1 MALRGGITAMTL
13 IIPRSESVMVMG
25 VMAIGRIP
33 ITVIGP
39 IIPTVIGLT
48 TMAAEVVIIG
58 ADMADTTG
66 KAEAA
71 AIIGTAV
78 PGMAGATAA
87 GRAENTAASAHG
99 VDVQVTLAGGIRGGM
114 DVPMVAAIGAAR
126 EAFIAAVAAFAP
138 VRGDRSEAA
147 VVILAVVAAVR
158 AGAKA

>member
-1 MALRGGITAMTL
+1 
-13 IIPRSESVMVMG
+13 MVMG

-58 ADMADTTG
+58 AGMTDTTG

-78 PGMAGATAA
+78 QEVVGDMAAD
-87 GRAENTAASAHG
+87 RAENTAAPAHG
-99 VDVQVTLAGGIRGGM
+99 EAVQVTLADGIRAGEEVSG
-114 DVPMVAAIGAAR
+114 AAINGPFR
-126 EAFIAAVAAFAP
+126 
-138 VRGDRSEAA
+138 
-147 VVILAVVAAVR
+147 
-158 AGAKA
+158 

>member
-1 MALRGGITAMTL
+1 
-13 IIPRSESVMVMG
+13 MVMG

-58 ADMADTTG
+58 AGMTDTTG

-78 PGMAGATAA
+78 QEVVGDMAAD
-87 GRAENTAASAHG
+87 RAENTVAPAHG
-99 VDVQVTLAGGIRGGM
+99 EAVQVTLADGIRAGEE
-114 DVPMVAAIGAAR
+114 VSEAAINGEAA
-126 EAFIAAVAAFAP
+126 ALVVAAAFAP

-147 VVILAVVAAVR
+147 VIILAMGAAVR

>member
-1 MALRGGITAMTL
+1 
-13 IIPRSESVMVMG
+13 MVMG

-58 ADMADTTG
+58 AGMTDTTG
-66 KAEAA
+66 KAEAEAA

-78 PGMAGATAA
+78 QEVVGDMAAD
-87 GRAENTAASAHG
+87 RAENTAAPAHG
-99 VDVQVTLAGGIRGGM
+99 EAVQVTLADGIRAGEE
-114 DVPMVAAIGAAR
+114 VSRAAINGEAA
-126 EAFIAAVAAFAP
+126 ALVVAAAFAP

-147 VVILAVVAAVR
+147 VIILAVGAAVR
-158 AGAKA
+158 AGVKT